1 MSYVIGNMEPILTP
15 SQQFEKNKAHF
26 YNLLKHAYLT
36 NVEKATDKIYASD
49 HYKRVLL
56 SENELIPRF
65 SVYFH
70 QLTYSFDHF
79 SKLGDEN
86 VLDQTLSLLK
96 DIKKNTQTAIDNA
109 TRYCEEKY
117 LDFSLLNWLY
127 VEALEQEETSVLA
140 LIDRETKLLK
150 CPIKKILV
158 LLANYR
164 ATQELLIEFSDQPF
178 ETSEA
183 HESFDLFNANH
194 ASGNQQQITRSQQ
207 VLITYY
213 FIQLLGKK
221 PHKGV
226 SKYADALHTFL
237 GLPYSQIRNSE
248 LYKKLLNPLT
258 YSSAKATL
266 INLNVV
272 RTFFEKL
279 DFAQA
284 LHLID
289 SDIETLRKSLDELS

>member
-1 MSYVIGNMEPILTP
+1 METNLPP
-15 SQQFEKNKAHF
+15 SQQFEKDKAHF
-26 YNLLKHAYLT
+26 YNLLKSAFLT
-36 NVEKATDKIYASD
+36 NVEKANDKIYASN

-65 SVYFH
+65 SVYFY
-70 QLTYSFDHF
+70 QLTVTFDHF
-79 SKLGDEN
+79 HKLGDEN
-86 VLDQTLSLLK
+86 VLDETLSFLEH
-96 DIKKNTQTAIDNA
+96 IKPSTQTAIDNA
-109 TRYCEEKY
+109 TRYCEENY
-117 LDFSLLNWLY
+117 IDSSLLHWLY
-127 VEALEQEETSVLA
+127 AEALEQEETSILA
-140 LIDRETKLLK
+140 LIDQEKKLLD
-150 CPIKKILV
+150 CPTKKIII

-164 ATQELLIEFSDQPF
+164 AVQELLIEFSDQPV
-178 ETSEA
+178 ETSQTL
-183 HESFDLFNANH
+183 ESFDQLNT
-194 ASGNQQQITRSQQ
+194 NQHQITRSQQ

-213 FIQLLGKK
+213 FIRLLGKK

-266 INLNVV
+266 INLNIV

-279 DFAQA
+279 DFVQA

-289 SDIETLRKSLDELS
+289 ADIETLRKSLHDLP

>member
-1 MSYVIGNMEPILTP
+1 MEGNLTP
-15 SQQFEKNKAHF
+15 SEQFEKDKVHF
-26 YNLLKHAYLT
+26 YNVLKQAFLMH
-36 NVEKATDKIYASD
+36 VEKANDKIYASD

-65 SVYFH
+65 SVYFY
-70 QLTYSFDHF
+70 QLTVTFDHF
-79 SKLGDEN
+79 RKLGEEN
-86 VLDQTLSLLK
+86 VLDETLSFLDHIK
-96 DIKKNTQTAIDNA
+96 DSTRTAINNA
-109 TRYCEEKY
+109 NRFCEEKY
-117 LDFSLLNWLY
+117 IDYNLLHWLY
-127 VEALEQEETSVLA
+127 VEALEQEEASILS
-140 LIDRETKLLK
+140 LIDQETKLLK
-150 CPIKKILV
+150 CPTKKIII

-164 ATQELLIEFSDQPF
+164 AVQELLIEFSDQPV
-178 ETSEA
+178 ETSETR
-183 HESFDLFNANH
+183 ESFDQLNANQGN
-194 ASGNQQQITRSQQ
+194 GNQQQITRSQQ

-213 FIQLLGKK
+213 FIRLLGKK

-266 INLNVV
+266 INLSVV

-289 SDIETLRKSLDELS
+289 SDIETLRKSLDELT

>member
-1 MSYVIGNMEPILTP
+1 M
-15 SQQFEKNKAHF
+15 H
-26 YNLLKHAYLT
+26 
-36 NVEKATDKIYASD
+36 VEKANDKIYAWD

-65 SVYFH
+65 SVYFY
-70 QLTYSFDHF
+70 QLTYTFDHF
-79 SKLGDEN
+79 LKLGEEN
-86 VLDQTLSLLK
+86 VLDETLSRLPK
-96 DIKKNTQTAIDNA
+96 IKEITQTAIDNA
-109 TRYCEEKY
+109 DRYWEEKY
-117 LDFSLLNWLY
+117 VDSSLLNWLY
-127 VEALEQEETSVLA
+127 LEALEQQGTSLLS
-140 LIDRETKLLK
+140 LIDRDRQLLK
-150 CPIKKILV
+150 CPTKKILV

-164 ATQELLIEFSDQPF
+164 AIQELLIEFSDQPV
-178 ETSEA
+178 ETSET
-183 HESFDLFNANH
+183 HQHFDFLNANQTS
-194 ASGNQQQITRSQQ
+194 ANQQQITRSQQ

-213 FIQLLGKK
+213 FIRLLGKK

-266 INLNVV
+266 INLSVV

-284 LHLID
+284 LQLID
-289 SDIETLRKSLDELS
+289 ADIETLRKSIDELS

>member
-1 MSYVIGNMEPILTP
+1 K
-15 SQQFEKNKAHF
+15 QA
-26 YNLLKHAYLT
+26 LLMH
-36 NVEKATDKIYASD
+36 VEKANDKIYASD

-65 SVYFH
+65 SVYFY
-70 QLTYSFDHF
+70 QLTVTFDHF
-79 SKLGDEN
+79 RKLGEEN
-86 VLDQTLSLLK
+86 VLDETLSFLDHIK
-96 DIKKNTQTAIDNA
+96 DSTRTAINNA
-109 TRYCEEKY
+109 SRYCEEKY
-117 LDFSLLNWLY
+117 IDSSLLHWLY
-127 VEALEQEETSVLA
+127 VEALEQEETSILS
-140 LIDRETKLLK
+140 LIDQDKKLLK
-150 CPIKKILV
+150 CPTRKVIV

-164 ATQELLIEFSDQPF
+164 AVQELLIEFSDQPV
-178 ETSEA
+178 ETSETR
-183 HESFDLFNANH
+183 ESFDQLNT
-194 ASGNQQQITRSQQ
+194 NQQQITRSQQ

-213 FIQLLGKK
+213 FIRLLGKK

-266 INLNVV
+266 INLSVV